1 MPKVNAL
8 KKVNALRSCL
18 AALATVAALGGTAAA
33 QVVNGSFEP
42 AAGTVSWMIVGG
54 GSTAIPGWTGV
65 DYGVEWAL
73 GTSGGAPAP
82 DGLHVVDLACY
93 IWSAGG
99 IQQVIPTVAGE
110 VYTVSFMLGTMAGAG
125 RDGTCEIVVDA
136 DGQSQAFSHANYTG
150 TVNYAAKAFAFVAD
164 GPSATLRFRCLQNA
178 NLHFAYLDAI
188 GLEAVVAEERASL
201 GSVKALFR

>member
-1 MPKVNAL
+1 MNRFLAS
-8 KKVNALRSCL
+8 ALRSAVTA
-18 AALATVAALGGTAAA
+18 AALALSIPAAA

-42 AAGTVSWMIVGG
+42 ATGTVSWMIVGG
-54 GSTAIPGWTGV
+54 GSTAVPGWTGV

-82 DGLHVVDLACY
+82 DGQHVVDLACY

-99 IQQVIPTVAGE
+99 IQQVIPTVPGE
-110 VYTVSFMLGTMAGAG
+110 VYTVSFMLGTMGGSG

-136 DGQSQAFSHANYTG
+136 DGQSQVFTHANYSG
-150 TVNYAAKAFAFVAD
+150 IVAYASKAFAFVAD

-178 NLHFAYLDAI
+178 NLHFAYLDAV
-188 GLEAVVAEERASL
+188 GLEAVVATDQSSF
-201 GSVKALFR
+201 GTVKALFR